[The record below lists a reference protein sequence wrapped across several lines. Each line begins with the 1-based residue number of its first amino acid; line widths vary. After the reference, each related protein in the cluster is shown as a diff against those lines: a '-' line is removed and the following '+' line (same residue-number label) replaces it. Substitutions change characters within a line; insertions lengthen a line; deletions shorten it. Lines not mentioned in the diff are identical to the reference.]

1 MRVQGRNVAL
11 GHVVLNLACIM
22 TGSGLKGLLQHDT
35 LNKSTAWLAGGSV
48 LVANTL
54 VLHLRIMHRGY
65 AAELGLGLGNASTGS
80 QGQSGGGSSGGGG
93 GAVSPAPDH
102 GPSPYLVGLQVG
114 AR

>member
-1 MRVQGRNVAL
+1 MRVQGRNFAL

-65 AAELGLGLGNASTGS
+65 AAELGLGNASTGS